1 MRMRIESNRVTLLQ
15 LEESRPPPPSL
26 FLSFNLLTAQL
37 SIVSLSAE
45 AKRGEEEIYLLL
57 LGHRCGNLDNREGG
71 IE

>member
-15 LEESRPPPPSL
+15 LEESRPPPTSL

-45 AKRGEEEIYLLL
+45 EARRG
-57 LGHRCGNLDNREGG
+57 GNLSVAVGEQVRQS
-71 IE
+71 

>member
-45 AKRGEEEIYLLL
+45 EARRG
-57 LGHRCGNLDNREGG
+57 GNLSVAVGAQVRQS
-71 IE
+71 

>member
-15 LEESRPPPPSL
+15 LEESRPTPPSL

-45 AKRGEEEIYLLL
+45 EARRG
-57 LGHRCGNLDNREGG
+57 GNLSVAVGEQVRQS
-71 IE
+71 

>member
-45 AKRGEEEIYLLL
+45 ARRAG
-57 LGHRCGNLDNREGG
+57 GNLSVAVGAQVRHS
-71 IE
+71 

>member
-45 AKRGEEEIYLLL
+45 EARRAG
-57 LGHRCGNLDNREGG
+57 GNLSVAVGAQVRQS
-71 IE
+71 